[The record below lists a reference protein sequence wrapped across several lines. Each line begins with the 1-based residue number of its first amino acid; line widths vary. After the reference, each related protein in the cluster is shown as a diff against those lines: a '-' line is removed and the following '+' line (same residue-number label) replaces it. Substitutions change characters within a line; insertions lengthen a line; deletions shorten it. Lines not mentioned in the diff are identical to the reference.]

1 MKKNFVILCFFLLY
15 TLTVTAQKYFTK
27 NGYISFEAGTTL
39 EDIVATNK
47 TAASVLDAAT
57 GRIEFAV
64 LIKGFEFRRALMQEH
79 FNENYLESSKYPRAS
94 FKGNI
99 LNIRSVSFQKA
110 GTYPVTVKGT
120 MEIHGVKKEMQ
131 TAGIIKVSSTA
142 VQARARFVVTISDY
156 KISIPGIVRDK
167 ISKTATV
174 DVRCDYSVL
183 K

>member
-1 MKKNFVILCFFLLY
+1 MKKSFFIFCSFLLC
-15 TLTVTAQKYFTK
+15 TATGFAQKYFTK
-27 NGYISFEAGTTL
+27 NGTVSFEAGTAL

-57 GRIEFAV
+57 GQIEFAV

-79 FNENYLESSKYPRAS
+79 FNENYMESSKYPRAS
-94 FKGNI
+94 FKGKIINI
-99 LNIRSVSFQKA
+99 QSVSFQKP

-120 MEIHGVKKEMQ
+120 LEIHGVKKEMQ
-131 TAGIIKVSSTA
+131 TAGSLKVSGTA
-142 VQARARFVVTISDY
+142 VQATARFVVTISDY
-156 KISIPGIVRDK
+156 KISIPGIVADK

-174 DVRCDYSVL
+174 AVRCNYSVL